1 MCLRCVCVGGVR
13 ICETGFYNLIFICF
27 LCCWSLR
34 VYTGQEVVYMQY
46 TKLWDVILRSGQ
58 KQLEELRGAG
68 INQPWQ
74 IYCEK
79 YLSPKTGTGWVTVP
93 QKCSKRKKHCSHV
106 YRIKDHMFV
115 CEGCRYCRKIIICL
129 LSTKHLGLMWIKLFS
144 HCNYCHHSS
153 CV

>member
-58 KQLEELRGAG
+58 KLLEELRGVG

-115 CEGCRYCRKIIICL
+115 CTIMGGVLILQKNNYLPLEHKAFR
-129 LSTKHLGLMWIKLFS
+129 S
-144 HCNYCHHSS
+144 H
-153 CV
+153 VDQTVFPL